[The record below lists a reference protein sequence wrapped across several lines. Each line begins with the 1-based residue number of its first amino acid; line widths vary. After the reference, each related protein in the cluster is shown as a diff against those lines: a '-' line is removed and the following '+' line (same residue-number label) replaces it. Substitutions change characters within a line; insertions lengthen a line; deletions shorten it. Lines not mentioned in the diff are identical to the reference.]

1 MPTFSGSLWFIGGE
15 PFKNTPMDRSKV
27 LVTVK
32 LKDTSLSDTEFM
44 QKAIIYLVQPIFDW
58 VLRWL

>member
-1 MPTFSGSLWFIGGE
+1 MQTSTFSGSLRFIGGE

-32 LKDTSLSDTEFM
+32 LKDTSFSNTEFM
-44 QKAIIYLVQPIFDW
+44 QKANIYLVQPIFD
-58 VLRWL
+58 

>member
-1 MPTFSGSLWFIGGE
+1 MSTFSESLRFIGGE
-15 PFKNTPMDRSKV
+15 PFKNTHIDRSKV

-32 LKDTSLSDTEFM
+32 LKDTSLSHTEFM
-44 QKAIIYLVQPIFDW
+44 QKANIYLVQPIFDW